1 MNFLIQFYH
10 LILLQPLLNGLVLLY
25 VFLPGR
31 DLGVAVIAITLI
43 IRLLLHPLAIKGLRS
58 QKKMAVLQ
66 PKMKEIQEKFK
77 ADKTQQ
83 SKAMMDLY
91 RQEKINPLS
100 GCLPLL
106 LQLPIIIALYQ
117 VFSQGLATDF
127 LAANLYSFTPNPG
140 EMNQIFLGVFNL
152 YNKTFVLVVAVLAGL
167 AQFWQAKT
175 SGSFGNASAGGSKN
189 DFAGLMQKQILY
201 VFPIITLIFIYRL
214 GGVIGI
220 YWLFSTLFSVGEQ
233 YLVGQTSPRKRGQTS
248 LTLKKNIYKEADRGL
263 PPEV

>member
-10 LILLQPLLNGLVLLY
+10 LILLQPLLNGLVLIY
-25 VFLPGR
+25 VFLPGH

-77 ADKTQQ
+77 ADKAQQ

-91 RQEKINPLS
+91 REEKISPLS

-117 VFSQGLATDF
+117 VFSRGLAPDF

-140 EMNQIFLGVFNL
+140 VMNQIFLGVFDL
-152 YNKTFVLVVAVLAGL
+152 HNKSFILVVALLAGV

-175 SGSFGNASAGGSKN
+175 SGSFGNTPAGGDKN
-189 DFAGLMQKQILY
+189 DFTGLMQKQILY
-201 VFPIITLIFIYRL
+201 VFPIITLIFVYRL

-233 YLVGQTSPRKRGQTS
+233 YLVNRKFRGGADLPRTG
-248 LTLKKNIYKEADRGL
+248 LKF
-263 PPEV
+263 

>member
-1 MNFLIQFYH
+1 MNILIQFYH
-10 LILLQPLLNGLVLLY
+10 LILLQPLLNGLILLY

-77 ADKTQQ
+77 TDRAQQ

-91 RQEKINPLS
+91 RQEKVSPLS

-117 VFSQGLATDF
+117 VFSQGLTPQF
-127 LAANLYSFTPNPG
+127 LAANLYNFTPNPG
-140 EMNQIFLGVFNL
+140 EINQMFLGVFNL
-152 YNKTFVLVVAVLAGL
+152 YNKSFVIVVALLAGA

-175 SGSFGNASAGGSKN
+175 SGSLGGAPAGGSKG
-189 DFAGLMQKQILY
+189 DFASLMQKQMLY
-201 VFPIITLIFIYRL
+201 VFPAITLFFVYRL

-233 YLVGQTSPRKRGQTS
+233 YLVNRHF
-248 LTLKKNIYKEADRGL
+248 KNL
-263 PPEV
+263 P